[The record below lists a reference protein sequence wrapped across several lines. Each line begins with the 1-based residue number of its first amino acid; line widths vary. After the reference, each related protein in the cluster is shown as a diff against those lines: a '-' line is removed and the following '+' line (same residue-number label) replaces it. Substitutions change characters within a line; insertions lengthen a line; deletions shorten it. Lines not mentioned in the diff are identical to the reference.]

1 MKKFVP
7 TAALALAAGLSMLSP
22 LAAFAAPAAVVG
34 EATAIESDGGN
45 AVNAAVPVTITPDG
59 KWLDAQKNQHDM
71 GKYVVTVP
79 TSIKF
84 SKVGAGTQALKAS
97 YQVNIAGIIP
107 SNSKVTAHATTDRT
121 SAPYIFKVNQGKT
134 EFTAKEVS
142 NGNAGEEGGMRVLG
156 VDSTD
161 SFSCTQDVLNSD
173 VVSGNVN
180 YVFSLQQ

>member
-84 SKVGAGTQALKAS
+84 SKVGAGTQTLTAS
-97 YQVNIAGIIP
+97 YRVNVAGIIP
-107 SNSKVTAHATTDRT
+107 SNSKVTALATTDRT
-121 SAPYIFKVNQGKT
+121 NAPYIFKVNQGKT

-173 VVSGNVN
+173 AVSGNVN